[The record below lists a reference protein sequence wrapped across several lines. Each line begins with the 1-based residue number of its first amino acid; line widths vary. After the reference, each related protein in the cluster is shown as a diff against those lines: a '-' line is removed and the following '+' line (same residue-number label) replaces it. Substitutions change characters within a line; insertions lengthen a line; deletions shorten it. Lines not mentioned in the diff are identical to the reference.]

1 MARLFAGALTI
12 LLLAAAAPALAEE
25 ERDPLLP
32 DWRGT
37 ARHALEQLEG
47 ALDSLQGMVDRLPS
61 YGMPY
66 IDGDG
71 DIVIPRR
78 EPMPVR
84 PRFQRPGD
92 PGAVEI

>member
-1 MARLFAGALTI
+1 MARLFAGALTL

-25 ERDPLLP
+25 ERDPLVP
-32 DWRGT
+32 DWRGS
-37 ARHALEQLEG
+37 ARAALEQLES

-66 IDGDG
+66 LDEDG

-78 EPMPVR
+78 EPLPPPPFR
-84 PRFQRPGD
+84 RGPGD
-92 PGAVEI
+92 PEVVEI